1 MPTFSLYTDDGRIY
15 ETTLPGQA
23 DEPTEAQWQA
33 QWDKG
38 EVRDLTGD
46 FDASREYFR
55 ATGTMPRLPPDPTSA
70 AIVGGIKS
78 LGERILPGATAERPP
93 MTMAQTGAEMGGGVV
108 GGIAAQMLGRG
119 SPAIGAVGTAAGTF
133 AGGVAT
139 GRELTHS
146 VMDAME
152 AAGMDWL
159 TGGMARSFRSV
170 LVPPLRPGSQAAL
183 QRFPERARS
192 AGPLIERL
200 QQVGPGQESQ
210 ALGMTRAAAG
220 RAVQEAWAKNEAVI
234 GKAVRDT
241 FEPIRQAIP
250 SLDIEDIAGLAQ
262 QLGHPLPL
270 VGSMLAEGV
279 EKVGQVGAVYPG
291 VQGAV
296 STSLLRPIQTVTFE
310 DAIRMRSLLLA
321 EKRMLDAGVP
331 GTGSKIKAHT
341 VGQIEQM
348 LDERMAQAA
357 ESVGLE
363 KPWRAANEFYRT
375 EYADRFADKFV
386 LDLVNKTSGD
396 QLIKRMPRF
405 TADEAEQFMRSL
417 SALDKIVPKAMD
429 VGRAGMVS
437 ALMESHMHPVT
448 RVINP
453 IGLAKDLQAMTE
465 ETRNLLLGKAL
476 ANGLLDFAVKA
487 SKARSR
493 IAIGVGTVGAVGTG
507 VALGT
512 LDPRAAMGALETI
525 NELNFLG
532 RMIVDRPT
540 IAKAITSALL
550 RGDERALQKLTG
562 LNTLRL
568 VTSQAIPQAARAFG
582 LNPSEQVGSYLKTLL
597 QRDDVSLEQKIKE
610 GQAAQGQ

>member
-15 ETTLPGQA
+15 ETTLPGA
-23 DEPTEAQWQA
+23 TAEPTEEQWQA

-78 LGERILPGATAERPP
+78 IGERILPSAMTERPKP
-93 MTMAQTGAEMGGGVV
+93 TTAQVGAEFAGGGV
-108 GGIAAQMLGRG
+108 GGIAAQMMGRG
-119 SPAIGAVGTAAGTF
+119 SPAIGAAGTAAGTF

-159 TGGMARSFRSV
+159 TGGMARSFRSAV
-170 LVPPLRPGSQAAL
+170 VPPLRPGSQAAL

-200 QQVGPGQESQ
+200 QHVEAGQESQ

-220 RAVQEAWAKNEAVI
+220 RAVQEAWTKNEAVI
-234 GKAVRDT
+234 GKAVRET

-279 EKVGQVGAVYPG
+279 EKVGQIGAVYPG

-310 DAIRMRSLLLA
+310 DAIHIRSLLLA

-348 LDERMAQAA
+348 IDERMAQAA
-357 ESVGLE
+357 ESVGMD
-363 KPWRAANEFYRT
+363 KQWRAANSFYRT

-386 LDLVNKTSGD
+386 LDMVNKMSGD
-396 QLIKRMPRF
+396 QLIKRLPRF
-405 TADEAEQFMRSL
+405 TADEAEQFVRSL
-417 SALDKIVPKAMD
+417 SALDKTVPKALD

-437 ALMESHMHPVT
+437 ALIEANMHPVT

-453 IGLAKDLQAMTE
+453 LGLAKDLQGMAE
-465 ETRNLLLGKAL
+465 ETRNVLLGKEL
-476 ANGLLDFAVKA
+476 ANGLLDFAVKTG
-487 SKARSR
+487 KARSR

-532 RMIVDRPT
+532 RMIVDRPA
-540 IAKAITSALL
+540 ISKAITSALL
-550 RGDERALQKLTG
+550 RGDEKALQKLTG

-568 VTSQAIPQAARAFG
+568 VTSQAIPQAARTFG
-582 LNPSEQVGSYLKTLL
+582 LNPSEMVGTYLKAMF
-597 QRDDVSLEQKIKE
+597 QNDEVPLEQKIKAA
-610 GQAAQGQ
+610 QAAQGQ